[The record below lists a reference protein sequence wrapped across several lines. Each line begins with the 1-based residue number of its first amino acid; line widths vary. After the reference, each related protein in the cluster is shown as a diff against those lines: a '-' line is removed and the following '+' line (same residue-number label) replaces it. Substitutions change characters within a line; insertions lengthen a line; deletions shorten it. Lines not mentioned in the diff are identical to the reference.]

1 MAGEIVRRPQARY
14 DLIEIWT
21 YIAEDNEAAADRLL
35 DRIDS
40 ILTMLSEHRHAGR
53 ARPELGEEVRS
64 FPIRNYV
71 VFYKPLAAG
80 IELVRVLSGYRDI
93 DESDFT

>member
-1 MAGEIVRRPQARY
+1 
-14 DLIEIWT
+14 
-21 YIAEDNEAAADRLL
+21 
-35 DRIDS
+35 
-40 ILTMLSEHRHAGR
+40 MLSEHRHAGR

-64 FPIRNYV
+64 FPIGNYV